1 MALIRHR
8 QEPAEAVPSLVDWTF
23 PTPGWWSRFDEIF
36 RDRDGRQLLRVEEFE
51 QDGTLV
57 VRAEMPGIDPDK
69 DVEITVGDG
78 MLTLRAER
86 TEEEEETSKKH
97 FHRKE
102 IRYGGFFRTL
112 PLPEG
117 VKEDDISASYKDGVL
132 EIRVPVAEAPKTEA
146 THIPIARA

>member
-8 QEPAEAVPSLVDWTF
+8 QEPAEAVPSLFDWTF
-23 PTPGWWSRFDEIF
+23 PTPGWWSRFDEML
-36 RDRDGRQLLRVEEFE
+36 RDRDGRQMLRVEEFE

-69 DVEITVGDG
+69 DVEISVADG
-78 MLTLRAER
+78 TLTLRAER
-86 TEEEEETSKKH
+86 TEEEETSKKH

-102 IRYGGFFRTL
+102 IQYGGFFRTF

-117 VKEDDISASYKDGVL
+117 VKNEDISASYKDGIL
-132 EIRVPVAEAPKTEA
+132 EIRVPAAQAPKTGPP